1 MKQSN
6 VMNLY
11 KCDVCKDTGWI
22 IENNESMQPTFK
34 RCKCQDINSSRNI
47 WVQSG
52 INPDNS
58 DKTFKT
64 FEVINELTKN
74 MKDITTN
81 YYMKFK
87 SIRNDRKNS
96 IAFLGQPGCGKTHL
110 TIALGLNFLKN
121 KINVVYMPYRDVITT
136 IKQNMLDSD
145 YYKKTLVKYQTADIL
160 LIDDLFKGKITE
172 ADTNIVFEIINY
184 RYLNKL
190 PVIISSEHLVEKLL
204 GIDEAIGSRI
214 YEMCKDFIIEIEGK
228 ENNYRLKQD

>member
-1 MKQSN
+1 
-6 VMNLY
+6 
-11 KCDVCKDTGWI
+11 
-22 IENNESMQPTFK
+22 
-34 RCKCQDINSSRNI
+34 
-47 WVQSG
+47 
-52 INPDNS
+52 
-58 DKTFKT
+58 
-64 FEVINELTKN
+64 
-74 MKDITTN
+74 
-81 YYMKFK
+81 
-87 SIRNDRKNS
+87 
-96 IAFLGQPGCGKTHL
+96 
-110 TIALGLNFLKN
+110 
-121 KINVVYMPYRDVITT
+121 MPYRDVITT